1 MCPLMSKAKRH
12 RSTTDISSGC
22 PNPPSG
28 LRRQTWIRPLVRD
41 EAGDAAGDTRPSRL
55 KRLTNATYPTHR
67 WCRIRRKRS
76 CHTDHLA
83 SPEEELPLQ
92 VVLVPQA
99 SQPRSAHYTARST
112 YHADRKYEIRA
123 PEADV
128 EPYEFRPVCR
138 PQCARPGGRHGRL
151 VFLCVSPQSGSHAR
165 GRPAPGTPRG
175 ASGALGEAENG
186 PPRSLRRMRRWDRF
200 E

>member
-1 MCPLMSKAKRH
+1 MCPLMSKDKR
-12 RSTTDISSGC
+12 RDSTTDISSGC

-41 EAGDAAGDTRPSRL
+41 EAGDAAGDARPSRL
-55 KRLTNATYPTHR
+55 KRLTNATYLTHR

-99 SQPRSAHYTARST
+99 SQPRSAT
-112 YHADRKYEIRA
+112 YDADRKYEVRT

-138 PQCARPGGRHGRL
+138 HQGARPGGRHGRL
-151 VFLCVSPQSGSHAR
+151 FFNLCVSPHSGSHAR
-165 GRPAPGTPRG
+165 GRPAPGTLRG
-175 ASGALGEAENG
+175 ASGALREAVNG
-186 PPRSLRRMRRWDRF
+186 PPGSLRRMRPWDGFRQ
-200 E
+200 